1 MLRSYSYGT
10 FCGHNELPDE
20 ILNLF
25 TDLVENPEKKIEFA
39 SEIIS
44 NGLQGR
50 INFNSDFNIDA
61 YEATIR
67 KNNRLTKESKKK
79 KEVFLDMNDSS
90 DDFDEVASKGGI
102 KVNRFMPA
110 SLQLQDA
117 FEQVLLDDELQYA
130 ISTIKELD
138 DMLQVEENVFILKVI
153 RQAIRGIPDSVKIL
167 RRICDEY
174 EVVAEQIKVIL
185 SSGKSFDEL
194 FGTV

>member
-10 FCGHNELPDE
+10 FCGHSELPDE

-110 SLQLQDA
+110 ALQLQDA

-130 ISTIKELD
+130 INTIKELD

-153 RQAIRGIPDSVKIL
+153 RQAIKGIPDSVKIL
-167 RRICDEY
+167 RHICDEY
-174 EVVAEQIKVIL
+174 EVVAEQIRVIL

>member
-25 TDLVENPEKKIEFA
+25 TDLVEHPEKKIEFA

-50 INFNSDFNIDA
+50 INFNSEFNIDA

-67 KNNRLTKESKKK
+67 KNNNLIKESKRK
-79 KEVFLDMNDSS
+79 KEVFLDTGSS
-90 DDFDEVASKGGI
+90 TDDFDEVASKGGI
-102 KVNRFMPA
+102 KADRFMPTA
-110 SLQLQDA
+110 LQIQDA
-117 FEQVLLDDELQYA
+117 FEQVLLDDELAYA
-130 ISTIKELD
+130 VSTIKELD
-138 DMLQVEENVFILKVI
+138 EMLQIEEGVFIIRVL
-153 RQAIRGIPDSVKIL
+153 RQAIKGIPDSVKIL
-167 RRICDEY
+167 KRICEDY
-174 EVVAEQIKVIL
+174 EVVAEQIRIIL
-185 SSGKSFDEL
+185 DSGRSFDEI